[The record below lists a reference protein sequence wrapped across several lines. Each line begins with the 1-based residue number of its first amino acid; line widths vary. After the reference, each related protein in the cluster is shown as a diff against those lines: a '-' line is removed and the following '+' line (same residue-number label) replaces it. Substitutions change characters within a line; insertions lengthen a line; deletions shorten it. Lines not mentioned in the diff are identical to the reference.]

1 MWTTNYNWDYKQR
14 HSSMQVV
21 EDRLEA
27 FTGLLDMNG
36 DPIFRAKRIGFDL
49 GKKNEQRKCGERVSR
64 GYESSC

>member
-1 MWTTNYNWDYKQR
+1 
-14 HSSMQVV
+14 MQVV
-21 EDRLEA
+21 EDGLEA

-64 GYESSC
+64 GYVSSC